1 MIEVKKKFIFI
12 NIILIVFLIIFYST
26 RFVYYY
32 LESNDKIENKTNYF
46 ADILKKTI
54 NVKDSNGGLYMV
66 VDKYVYKNNVDDNY
80 LWYSGQLF

>member
-1 MIEVKKKFIFI
+1 MIDVKKKFIFI
-12 NIILIVFLIIFYST
+12 NIILIIFLIIFYST

-32 LESNDKIENKTNYF
+32 LESNNKIETKTNYF

-80 LWYSGQLF
+80 LWYSG